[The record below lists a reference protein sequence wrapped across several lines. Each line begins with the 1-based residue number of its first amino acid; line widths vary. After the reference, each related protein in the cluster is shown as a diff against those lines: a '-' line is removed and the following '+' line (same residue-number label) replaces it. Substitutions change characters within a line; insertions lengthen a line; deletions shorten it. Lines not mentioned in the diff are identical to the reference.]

1 MRSPSVSPQAP
12 FLPCG
17 EASGAGWG
25 TAPPGGQHGSRA
37 VRWVLP
43 SLLVRPRSL
52 RPSWSCGEACAGGS
66 VSRRRPGSR
75 RGLPSWNT
83 QLAFVGESW
92 DLFGVRGPQRAG
104 RSVRGLPAVPRALRV
119 YVGTRGPN
127 LGRACEQ
134 GAPPRARATVAEG
147 AHRWAASW
155 PAVPV
160 GSGAKQPWP
169 YGLADRGGTD
179 WGTGQGPVLEPVCS
193 LCICRSVASGSSLTS
208 PSLCL
213 SFRVRN

>member
-1 MRSPSVSPQAP
+1 MQDVGQRPPA
-12 FLPCG
+12 
-17 EASGAGWG
+17 AS
-25 TAPPGGQHGSRA
+25 TAA
-37 VRWVLP
+37 VRSGGC

-92 DLFGVRGPQRAG
+92 DLFGVGGPQRASQ
-104 RSVRGLPAVPRALRV
+104 SVRGLPAVPRALRV

-134 GAPPRARATVAEG
+134 GTPPRPGPPWQKGLIGGQPAGRPSLWALEPSSPGPMGWLTVEGLIGALARG
-147 AHRWAASW
+147 LCWSQCAHCAFAGQW
-155 PAVPV
+155 PRAVP
-160 GSGAKQPWP
+160 
-169 YGLADRGGTD
+169 
-179 WGTGQGPVLEPVCS
+179 
-193 LCICRSVASGSSLTS
+193 
-208 PSLCL
+208 
-213 SFRVRN
+213 